1 MNNFFS
7 FIITWKQVSEAIQ
20 IGARAIKE
28 NGIDVEEVER
38 CLQELGDSIDS
49 QKQVEE
55 ALGKF
60 FPVSSFFFFVPFI
73 LRLHIGNVIAM
84 LIHSVLIIGP
94 WKHNVY
100 IRVYFGCAS

>member
-1 MNNFFS
+1 M
-7 FIITWKQVSEAIQ
+7 
-20 IGARAIKE
+20 
-28 NGIDVEEVER
+28 EEVEC
-38 CLQELGDSIDS
+38 CLKELGDSIDS

-60 FPVSSFFFFVPFI
+60 FPLSFFFFFFVPFI

-94 WKHNVY
+94 LKHNAY
-100 IRVYFGCAS
+100 IRVYFGVLLKH